1 MTNTKRAAVICLLF
15 LLSTLDLL
23 AIRLLAQEVKKD
35 QEPVLK
41 LKTELVNVRAVVT
54 DKNGNIVENLKKEDF
69 EVFENDRPQNISF
82 FSFERTDKLS
92 RPASPTANDAVKNSP
107 STAPSTSSNSGA
119 RTVVI
124 FVDTVN
130 LSFSSLFLLKQELK
144 KFIATSISEDD
155 QVALV
160 TTTASLGVFEQFTRD
175 RQMLNRVIDKI
186 APWQPDTRVRFFTP
200 LLAARVLNRDP
211 TAKLLALCIAKEEL
225 GQACGSD
232 FQDRNQFTSR
242 MNSADEVLIEARAR
256 DVLTEAIRRRQMTLT
271 TLRSVTERL
280 QGIPGQKILAFF
292 SDGFSLMGYSGE
304 ADMSAIQQVVS
315 RAIRS
320 GVVIYSFNA
329 KGLQPD
335 AFADASMGTFMPPAS
350 FSTYM
355 GLSARDT
362 ENGLNALAADSGG
375 KALFNTSN
383 LSSGLQKALDEN
395 SLYYALDYYSSN
407 DTAENKFRKL
417 KVRVKN
423 HDDYKVRAQRGYLP
437 ADFKSE
443 DEASLTPRQRLI
455 KAMTA
460 PLSVTAIGVAATA
473 SYLELEGDKAQVSLA
488 IFADANT
495 FDYQMQDAARVFD
508 AEIGVAVLDAS
519 GKLVKTINEQMKGTL
534 TPQQF
539 DLAKQN
545 GFKSSRRLELEP
557 GMYNIRVGLMETRTQ
572 RVGSA
577 FLWVEVPDLKK
588 GNLALSDLLMITAQ
602 PNPTRPTEVLQKVSK
617 QGEVTFKS
625 TDVLS
630 YAFKIYNAPDV
641 ANLRMQ
647 LEFVQDGKAIM
658 QTPWTGVDK
667 LMDDR
672 DAKGLNVSQQFKL
685 NNLNPGTY
693 QLKVRV
699 QDSRKKYTAEKQK
712 WFVITP

>member
-1 MTNTKRAAVICLLF
+1 MTNIKMPVVICLLF
-15 LLSTLDLL
+15 LLSASDLL
-23 AIRLLAQEVKKD
+23 AIRLFAQDGKKD

-41 LKTELVNVRAVVT
+41 LKTELVSVRAVVT
-54 DKNGNIVENLKKEDF
+54 DKNGNVVENLKKEDF
-69 EVFENDRPQNISF
+69 EVLENDRPQDISF
-82 FSFERTDKLS
+82 FSLEHTGKLS
-92 RPASPTANDAVKNSP
+92 RAAASTANDAIKNP
-107 STAPSTSSNSGA
+107 QPTAPTTGSSGA

-130 LSFSSLFLLKQELK
+130 LSFSSLYLLKQELK
-144 KFIATSISEDD
+144 KFVATSLAEDD

-160 TTTASLGVFEQFTRD
+160 TTTAALGVFEQFTRD
-175 RQMLNRVIDKI
+175 RQLLNRVIDKI

-200 LLAARVLNRDP
+200 LLAARVLRQDP
-211 TAKLLALCIAKEEL
+211 TAKLLALCIVKEEQ

-242 MNSADEVLIEARAR
+242 MNAADDVLIEGRAR

-280 QGIPGQKILAFF
+280 QAVPGQKILAFF
-292 SDGFSLMGYSGE
+292 SDGFTMMGYGGE
-304 ADMSAIQQVVS
+304 SDMSAVQTVVS

-335 AFADASMGTFMPPAS
+335 AFADASMGTFMPPPS

-355 GLSARDT
+355 GLSARDA
-362 ENGLNALAADSGG
+362 ENGLNAMAADSGG
-375 KALFNTSN
+375 KAFFNTSN
-383 LSSGLQKALDEN
+383 LSIGLQKVLDEN
-395 SLYYALDYYSSN
+395 SIYYALDYYSSN
-407 DTAENKFRKL
+407 NAAENKFRKI

-443 DEASLTPRQRLI
+443 DETLLTPRQRLI

-460 PLSVTAIGVAATA
+460 PLSVTAIGVTATA
-473 SYLELEGDKAQVSLA
+473 NYLELEGDKAQVSLS
-488 IFADANT
+488 IYADAAS
-495 FDYQMQDAARVFD
+495 FDYLLQNEARVFD
-508 AEIGVAVLDAS
+508 AEIGVAVLDES
-519 GKLVKTINEQMKGTL
+519 GKLVKTINEQMKGAL
-534 TPQQF
+534 TPEQF
-539 DLAKQN
+539 ELAKQN
-545 GFKSSRRLELEP
+545 GFKSSRRLELAP

-588 GNLALSDLLMITAQ
+588 GSMALSDLLLITAQ
-602 PNPTRPTEVLQKVSK
+602 PQSTNRADVLQKISK
-617 QGEVTFKS
+617 QGEATFRS

-647 LEFVQDGKAIM
+647 SEFVQDGKSIM
-658 QTPWTGVDK
+658 QTPWVGVDT

-672 DAKGLNVSQQFKL
+672 DGKGINVSQQFKL
-685 NNLNPGTY
+685 NNLIPGTY

-699 QDSRKKYTAEKQK
+699 QDSRKKQTVEKQK
-712 WFVITP
+712 WFVIAP

>member
-1 MTNTKRAAVICLLF
+1 MTNTKRSTVACLLF
-15 LLSTLDLL
+15 LLSASNLL
-23 AIRLLAQEVKKD
+23 AIQLFAQDGKKD

-54 DKNGNIVENLKKEDF
+54 DKTGAVVENLKKEDF
-69 EVFENDRPQNISF
+69 EVLENDRPQQVSF
-82 FSFERTDKLS
+82 FSLERTGKLS
-92 RPASPTANDAVKNSP
+92 RTPSAAGNDAVKNP
-107 STAPSTSSNSGA
+107 QPKAPSAGSNGA

-144 KFIATSISEDD
+144 KFVATSLSEDD
-155 QVALV
+155 QIALV
-160 TTTASLGVFEQFTRD
+160 TTTAALGIFEQFTRD
-175 RQMLNRVIDKI
+175 RQLLNRVIDKI

-200 LLAARVLNRDP
+200 LLAARVLSRDP
-211 TAKLLALCIAKEEL
+211 TAKLLALCIAKEEQ

-242 MNSADEVLIEARAR
+242 MNAADEVLIEGRAR
-256 DVLTEAIRRRQMTLT
+256 EVLTEAIRRRQMTLT

-280 QGIPGQKILAFF
+280 QEVPGQKILAFF
-292 SDGFSLMGYSGE
+292 SDGFTMMSYGGE
-304 ADMSAIQQVVS
+304 TDMSAVQAVVS

-335 AFADASMGTFMPPAS
+335 AFADASMGTFMPPPS

-355 GLSARDT
+355 GLSARDV
-362 ENGLNALAADSGG
+362 ESGLNAMAADSGG
-375 KALFNTSN
+375 KAFFNTSN
-383 LSSGLQKALDEN
+383 LSSSLQKTLDEN
-395 SLYYALDYYSSN
+395 SVYYALDYYSSN
-407 DTAENKFRKL
+407 TEAENKLRKI
-417 KVRVKN
+417 KVRIKN
-423 HDDYKVRAQRGYLP
+423 HDDYKIRAQRGYLP

-443 DEASLTPRQRLI
+443 DEALLTPRQRLI

-460 PLSVTAIGVAATA
+460 PLSVTAIGVSATA
-473 SYLELEGDKAQVSLA
+473 SYLELEGDKAQVSLS
-488 IFADANT
+488 IYADPST
-495 FDYQMQDAARVFD
+495 FDYQMQNEARLFD

-534 TPQQF
+534 TPEQF
-539 DLAKQN
+539 ELAKQN
-545 GFKSSRRLELEP
+545 GFKSARRLELEP
-557 GMYNIRVGLMETRTQ
+557 GVYNIRVGLMETRTQ

-588 GNLALSDLLMITAQ
+588 GTLTISDLLLISAQ
-602 PNPTRPTEVLQKVSK
+602 PQATNRAEVLQKISK
-617 QGEVTFKS
+617 QGDVTFRS

-630 YAFKIYNAPDV
+630 YAFKIYNASEV

-658 QTPWTGVDK
+658 QTPWTAVTT

-672 DAKGLNVSQQFKL
+672 DSKGINVSQQFKL
-685 NNLNPGTY
+685 NNLTPGTY
-693 QLKVRV
+693 ELKVRV
-699 QDSRKKYTAEKQK
+699 QDSRKKLIVEKQK
-712 WFVITP
+712 GFVIAP